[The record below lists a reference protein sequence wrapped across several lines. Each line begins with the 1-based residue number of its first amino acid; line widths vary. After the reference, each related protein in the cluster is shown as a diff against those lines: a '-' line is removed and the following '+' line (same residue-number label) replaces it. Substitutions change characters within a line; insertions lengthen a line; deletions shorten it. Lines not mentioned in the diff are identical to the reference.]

1 MKPAEIPGL
10 HDKDERITGLS
21 YATQIFHECLLTH
34 AMWPHKLDHS
44 LDEQIAQHKILVA
57 KRSQWGL
64 CLSSLG
70 VPKKPH
76 IPPPL

>member
-34 AMWPHKLDHS
+34 AMWPHKLD
-44 LDEQIAQHKILVA
+44 
-57 KRSQWGL
+57 
-64 CLSSLG
+64 LSGASAYL
-70 VPKKPH
+70 P
-76 IPPPL
+76 